1 MITKMKTQQFD
12 RVNDAK
18 WREVTI
24 ESLRGLPFEKLIT
37 KTLEGI
43 DIQPLYTKEQVDKE
57 LGDRQ
62 DELVKAIRAGKKS
75 GDWTVA
81 QRTYTTD
88 GTEYVTQVKESLEKG
103 NEAIV
108 YDGSLGVQW
117 NESAL
122 TELAQLAT
130 RYPLYSFNVKEDD
143 LFITLYEKINKEDRN
158 KVRGTFIGET
168 ALPEGYHLVRTAVA
182 DTLDAHLKGADAVT
196 ELALS
201 LAQASE
207 QATRFRS
214 FTQFENQFFVRF
226 AIDTHFFIEIAKLRA
241 FRLLWQ
247 TFAKAYGHDN
257 ESRVPIFSETS
268 LRTFSKLDPYVNLLR
283 AGNEAFSAVLGGT
296 DVLTVHPHN
305 VIGKITAAGIR
316 HAQNIQLIIKA
327 ETFVDQVVDPAG
339 GSYFIDTLTNELT
352 ERAWDLF
359 LEIEDKGG
367 YKAYVKSGALERRLH
382 ALYKARK
389 EALSK
394 RETSLIG
401 TNIYANLEDELPES
415 ETLIV
420 PNRLAKTYEE
430 LRASFSKEQPH
441 TVLLTFGKLKDF
453 KARAD
458 FVEGFLATAGIKVT
472 YSPAFESVQEALD
485 WIEKE
490 SFDYGVICAHP
501 NEIEEV
507 MADLIPQF
515 PKDRWIDVAGR
526 YDEETE
532 KAWKHAGVSDFIYQG
547 QDQLEKFASITARWK
562 GDGAD
567 AKA

>member
-37 KTLEGI
+37 KTLEGS

-214 FTQFENQFFVRF
+214 
-226 AIDTHFFIEIAKLRA
+226 
-241 FRLLWQ
+241 
-247 TFAKAYGHDN
+247 
-257 ESRVPIFSETS
+257 
-268 LRTFSKLDPYVNLLR
+268 
-283 AGNEAFSAVLGGT
+283 
-296 DVLTVHPHN
+296 
-305 VIGKITAAGIR
+305 
-316 HAQNIQLIIKA
+316 
-327 ETFVDQVVDPAG
+327 
-339 GSYFIDTLTNELT
+339 
-352 ERAWDLF
+352 
-359 LEIEDKGG
+359 
-367 YKAYVKSGALERRLH
+367 
-382 ALYKARK
+382 
-389 EALSK
+389 
-394 RETSLIG
+394 
-401 TNIYANLEDELPES
+401 
-415 ETLIV
+415 
-420 PNRLAKTYEE
+420 
-430 LRASFSKEQPH
+430 
-441 TVLLTFGKLKDF
+441 
-453 KARAD
+453 
-458 FVEGFLATAGIKVT
+458 
-472 YSPAFESVQEALD
+472 
-485 WIEKE
+485 
-490 SFDYGVICAHP
+490 
-501 NEIEEV
+501 
-507 MADLIPQF
+507 
-515 PKDRWIDVAGR
+515 
-526 YDEETE
+526 
-532 KAWKHAGVSDFIYQG
+532 
-547 QDQLEKFASITARWK
+547 
-562 GDGAD
+562 
-567 AKA
+567 